1 MILRM
6 PYIMSLKTTA
16 SREANC
22 TITVHAVLLHCVRQY
37 ISYNSFHTVLCTA
50 FSNQLIMSGLNSC
63 STLAE
68 LSCQS
73 PEEFGSAG
81 CVWPSG
87 PSRDGSL
94 PKQSNLWRQQSGG
107 VPIKSI
113 SGRSNSRMWHQ
124 DVTSWAELAA
134 GPALVYCSSFTQ
146 AHNWK
151 NSVFFFIH
159 TMSRRKRFSMH
170 KEAKKT
176 PGKQ

>member
-1 MILRM
+1 M
-6 PYIMSLKTTA
+6 
-16 SREANC
+16 
-22 TITVHAVLLHCVRQY
+22 
-37 ISYNSFHTVLCTA
+37 LCIA
-50 FSNQLIMSGLNSC
+50 FSNQLITSGLNSC

-73 PEEFGSAG
+73 PEEFRSAG

-124 DVTSWAELAA
+124 DVTSWVELAA
-134 GPALVYCSSFTQ
+134 GPALVYCSGFTQ

-151 NSVFFFIH
+151 NSVFSFIH
-159 TMSRRKRFSMH
+159 TMSCRKSSVCI
-170 KEAKKT
+170 KKSKKLQGSSNRLFT
-176 PGKQ
+176 SILNKIWCPEI

>member
-1 MILRM
+1 ML
-6 PYIMSLKTTA
+6 YYY
-16 SREANC
+16 
-22 TITVHAVLLHCVRQY
+22 TVCV
-37 ISYNSFHTVLCTA
+37 SSFRAVLCTA
-50 FSNQLIMSGLNSC
+50 FSNQLIISGLHYC

-81 CVWPSG
+81 CVGPSG

-134 GPALVYCSSFTQ
+134 GPALVYCSGFTR

-151 NSVFFFIH
+151 NSCCCSYTRCLVEKGSVCKKK
-159 TMSRRKRFSMH
+159 SRKLQRSSNRLFASILNNVWCP
-170 KEAKKT
+170 EI
-176 PGKQ
+176 